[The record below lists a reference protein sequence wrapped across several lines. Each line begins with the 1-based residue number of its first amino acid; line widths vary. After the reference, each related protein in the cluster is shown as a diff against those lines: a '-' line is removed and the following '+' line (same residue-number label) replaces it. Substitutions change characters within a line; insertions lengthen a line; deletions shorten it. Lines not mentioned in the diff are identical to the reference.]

1 MNIFSLEEPELEFAG
16 GQKHVD
22 IRFGLS
28 SYGPLDLL
36 SDLAPKSIRLG
47 LVGTSESIDGFAK
60 WVERCAQGVP
70 AKVSKQPHLFP
81 AFPSMDGK
89 TAFHCDLV
97 MHPSLQR
104 TIPRQKCLVLG
115 GIGSIEQRII
125 QAVELFAAEIAHLA
139 ETANPDVVACAFPSE
154 LVGILDDPNQ
164 TTPFDFH
171 DLLKARVMETR
182 LPIQIVLPSL
192 YDPSRAKMQR
202 KTGLARTLQDEATRA
217 WNIYTALYY
226 KARGTPWRLRRDS
239 CDLDTCY
246 VGVSFY
252 QSLDRASLRTSIAQI
267 FNERGEGVVIR
278 GAEVEV
284 EVSKTDRQAHLEE
297 ADAFSL
303 LQEALARYKSEHK
316 NLPARLV
323 LHKTSSYSEDE
334 LSGFR
339 QALAEAD
346 IEIYD
351 FLNFRKSSLR
361 LYREGVYPPLRGTV
375 LDLTDGEFLIY
386 TKGSVPFFETY
397 PGMYVPRP
405 LRANV
410 AHSENTTRFLG
421 NEVLALTKLNW
432 NSTQFDGAEP
442 VTIQAARDV
451 GRVLRFCGPNDSI
464 AAHYSFYM

>member
-47 LVGTSESIDGFAK
+47 LVGTSESVEGFAN
-60 WVERCAQGVP
+60 WLARCAQGIA
-70 AKVSKQPHLFP
+70 AKTSKQPHLFP

-89 TAFHCDLV
+89 TAFHCDFV
-97 MHPSLQR
+97 IHPSLQR
-104 TIPRQKCLVLG
+104 AIQRQKCLVLG
-115 GIGSIEQRII
+115 SIPSVEQRII
-125 QAVELFAAEIAHLA
+125 QAVELFATEIAHLA
-139 ETANPDVVACAFPSE
+139 ETAKPDVVVCAFPSE
-154 LVGILDDPNQ
+154 LIDVLDDPNQ

-182 LPIQIVLPSL
+182 IPIQLVLPSL
-192 YDPSRAKMQR
+192 YDPSKAKKQR

-217 WNIYTALYY
+217 WNIHAALYY
-226 KARGTPWRLRRDS
+226 KAGGTPWRLKRDS
-239 CDLDTCY
+239 SDLDTCY

-252 QSLDRASLRTSIAQI
+252 RSLDRTSLQTSIAQI

-278 GAEVEV
+278 GAEV

-303 LQEALARYKSEHK
+303 LQEALTRYKREHK

-346 IEIYD
+346 IEVYD

-361 LYREGVYPPLRGTV
+361 LYREGVYPPLRGTA
-375 LDLTDGEFLIY
+375 LDLTDGEFLLY

-405 LRANV
+405 LRSNI
-410 AHSENTTRFLG
+410 AHSENTVRFLS
-421 NEVLALTKLNW
+421 NEILALTKLNW

-451 GRVLRFCGPNDSI
+451 GRVLRFCGPDDSI